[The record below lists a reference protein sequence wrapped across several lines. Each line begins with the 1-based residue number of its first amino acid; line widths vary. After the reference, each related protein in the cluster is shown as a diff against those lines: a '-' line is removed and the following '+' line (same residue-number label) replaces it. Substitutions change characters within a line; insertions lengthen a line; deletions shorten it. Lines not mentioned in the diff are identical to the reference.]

1 MSDTRGAAPFD
12 GAPKPDYVVTKTT
25 ADGEQIRK
33 FADANISAAIDR
45 ALAQLPADKTV
56 AVVATANLEGA
67 TGAVMVRL
75 GSDWSFVTTV
85 TRKWSGEFTGETA
98 VKWSR

>member
-1 MSDTRGAAPFD
+1 MSDTRGAAPFG

-75 GSDWSFVTTV
+75 GDSWSFVGTV
-85 TRKWSGEFTGETA
+85 NRTWSGELKAEAA
-98 VKWSR
+98 VKWSH

>member
-1 MSDTRGAAPFD
+1 MSDTRGAAPFG

-25 ADGEQIRK
+25 ADGAQIRK

-56 AVVATANLEGA
+56 AVVAPANLEGGPRA
-67 TGAVMVRL
+67 GVVRL
-75 GSDWSFVTTV
+75 GDSWSFVGTV
-85 TRKWSGEFTGETA
+85 NPTWTGGLKAEGVA
-98 VKWSR
+98 